1 MRDAEIL
8 IVTARMEPPVRE
20 LAQRLGRHGRVD
32 VFCSGAVSVWGER
45 RSALAKASYF
55 VLDPLRTLFRLAH
68 RVWRHK
74 LVICYYHRNGYWLGI
89 LKRLLGRRGGSRLVW
104 IGFAPNPQGP
114 GLRGKVKEAI
124 TRHALVG
131 CDLVICNTRPL
142 VESVAVRYPT
152 VGDRLAFVRWGGG
165 RGRPPPENLRDQ
177 GFVFCGGRTNR
188 DFDTVLDAVA
198 SLEART
204 VLVVGESTRFRRD
217 VPDFVAVHR
226 NIPEGQ
232 FQSLIEEAAVIVIAL
247 QRPDIS
253 SGQVV
258 LMQAMRCGKPV
269 VISATAGI
277 EDYVR
282 DGVDALLFRPGS
294 AQDLAS
300 QLKRLLED
308 SSLRRAMGEAAALTY
323 EQRFNSSAFTR
334 DLYCTLGDR
343 RLIPGTGALRR
354 ARASYSG

>member
-1 MRDAEIL
+1 MSESEIL

-20 LAQRLGRHGRVD
+20 LAERLGRHGKVD

-45 RSALAKASYF
+45 RGIRAKAAYF
-55 VLDPLRTLFRLAH
+55 VLDPLRTMLRLAR
-68 RVWRHK
+68 RVWRYE

-89 LKRLLGRRGGSRLVW
+89 LKRLLGRRRGSRLVW
-104 IGFAPNPQGP
+104 IGFAPNPKAP
-114 GLRGKVKEAI
+114 GLRGRVKEAI
-124 TRHALVG
+124 TRHALLG

-142 VESVAVRYPT
+142 IQTVSLRYPAIRGK
-152 VGDRLAFVRWGGG
+152 VAFVRWGGG
-165 RGRPPPENLRDQ
+165 RGKPPPENLRDN

-204 VLVVGESTRFRRD
+204 VLVVGESTQFRSD
-217 VPDFVAVHR
+217 VPDFVTVHR
-226 NIPEGQ
+226 NISEGQ
-232 FQSLIEEAAVIVIAL
+232 FQSLVEEAAVVVIAL

-294 AQDLAS
+294 AQDLAR
-300 QLKRLLED
+300 QLQRLLQD
-308 SSLRRAMGEAAALTY
+308 RALRRALGEAAALTY

-334 DLYCTLGDR
+334 DLYSTLESR
-343 RLIPGTGALRR
+343 RLIPRSGDLGRP
-354 ARASYSG
+354 RASYSG